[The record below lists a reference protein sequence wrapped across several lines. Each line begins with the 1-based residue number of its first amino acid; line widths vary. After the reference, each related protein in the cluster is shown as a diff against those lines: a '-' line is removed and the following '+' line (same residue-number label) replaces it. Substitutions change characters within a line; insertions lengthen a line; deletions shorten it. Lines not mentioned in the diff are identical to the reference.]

1 MTLNV
6 QLQAPGRRVLLS
18 ASRERAHVRLRVTA
32 RDAAL
37 RSACACGSAC
47 AA

>member
-6 QLQAPGRRVLLS
+6 QLQASGRRVLLG
-18 ASRERAHVRLRVTA
+18 AAGERAHVRLRVTP